1 MLHLFGYY
9 TFIFVFNTK
18 KSIYLNKFN
27 NFGHIL
33 SIND

>member
-1 MLHLFGYY
+1 MLHLFSYY
-9 TFIFVFNTK
+9 MFIFVLITK
-18 KSIYLNKFN
+18 KTICLNKFN